1 MGQCIDRLKDKSKEK
16 TCIKGGKQTV
26 RKTNRQEQESLKLRS
41 LSFLFHSPSPSLV
54 LESHS
59 VSKLETHHT

>member
-1 MGQCIDRLKDKSKEK
+1 MLRLWECGMGHCTDRLKDKSKEK

-26 RKTNRQEQESLKLRS
+26 RKTLRS
-41 LSFLFHSPSPSLV
+41 LSFLFYSPSPSFV